1 MADLILHHYPLSPYS
16 EKVRAMLGYTNL
28 HWYSVQTREM
38 PPRPELAIL
47 AGGYRRIPVA
57 QDGADIFCDTRIIG
71 REIAVRSGHPEL
83 DVDQC
88 DAAVQQAV
96 ARAEEVFFAC
106 VLSAGSL
113 TLTRKALRT
122 LSLLDLMRLV
132 RDRMNMGKTASVRMV
147 SPKKAP
153 DMVKGW
159 LAELERELGRAP
171 FLFGATPNVADF
183 AAYHGLWL
191 IREGGKS
198 FLRQYPKVMAW
209 MDRIRAF
216 GHGQVETLSAEAAL
230 DRAKAATPGPL
241 KRQTGPTPGS
251 VSACALH
258 RPTTHRIPAKA
269 SSPAVR
275 PGAGF
280 WHGNTRASAPST
292 CISRVRV
299 TGSRSSEAQRTTLL
313 SVAPCDSHRWAR

>member
-153 DMVKGW
+153 DVVKGW
-159 LAELERELGRAP
+159 LAELERDLGRAP

-230 DRAKAATPGPL
+230 DRAKAASP
-241 KRQTGPTPGS
+241 
-251 VSACALH
+251 
-258 RPTTHRIPAKA
+258 RPIDEADRTDPRIGQRVRIAPADYA
-269 SSPAVR
+269 QDPSEGILAGSPAWGWILAR
-275 PGAGF
+275 EHA
-280 WHGNTRASAPST
+280 
-292 CISRVRV
+292 RVGTVHVHFPRQGYRIEV
-299 TGSRSSEAQRTTLL
+299 I
-313 SVAPCDSHRWAR
+313 